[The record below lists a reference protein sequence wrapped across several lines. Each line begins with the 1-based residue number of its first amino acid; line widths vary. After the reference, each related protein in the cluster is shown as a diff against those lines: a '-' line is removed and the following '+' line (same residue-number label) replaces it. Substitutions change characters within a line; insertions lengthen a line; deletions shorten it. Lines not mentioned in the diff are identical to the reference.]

1 MNKKVILMILDG
13 WGHSPDPKVSAIDH
27 AKTPF
32 IDALYHNYP
41 NAELRTDG
49 LNVGLPEGQMG
60 NSEVGHMNL
69 GAGRIIYQELT
80 RINLAVAHKT
90 LNQEK
95 VLQEA
100 FAYAKENKKDIH
112 FLGLVS
118 DGGVHSHID
127 HLKGLVDATQEYG
140 LDNVFIHAFTDGRD
154 VDPKSGV
161 RFISEIENYCKKTT
175 VKLASIIG
183 RYYAMDRDRRWERV
197 KKAYDLLV
205 NGVGTYS
212 HNAVDSIQDSYAKD
226 ITDEF
231 IEPILMTDENNKPLA
246 TVKEGDVVL
255 FFNFRTDRGR
265 QLTEV
270 LTQFDCHEFNMHRL
284 NLYFV
289 TLTNYD
295 ETYQN
300 IKVIYNKD
308 NITETLGEVL
318 EKNHKK
324 QIRIAETEKY
334 PHVTFFFS
342 GGREEPFEGETRILR
357 NSPKVATYDLQPEMS
372 AFELKD
378 ALVAELK
385 KEEVDFVCL
394 NFANGDMVGHT
405 GVMEAAI
412 KACEAVDTCVREVIE
427 TALEHHYTTI
437 VIADHGNCETMINP
451 DGSPN
456 TAHTTNPVPII
467 LVDKD
472 LKHIQNGVL
481 GDVAPTI
488 LDLMGIE
495 KPEAMTRHS
504 LL

>member
-13 WGHSPDPKVSAIDH
+13 WGKSPDPKVSAIDN
-27 AKTPF
+27 ANTPF
-32 IDALYHNYP
+32 IDSLYTKYP
-41 NAELRTDG
+41 SAQLRTDG

-69 GAGRIIYQELT
+69 GAGRIIYQDLAK
-80 RINLAVAHKT
+80 INLAVDNKT

-95 VLQEA
+95 VLVDA
-100 FAYAKENKKDIH
+100 FQYAKDNNKDVH

-127 HLKGLVDATQEYG
+127 HLKGLVDATQTFG
-140 LDNVFIHAFTDGRD
+140 LEKVFIHAFTDGRD
-154 VDPKSGV
+154 VDPKSGAY
-161 RFISEIENYCKKTT
+161 FISSLENHIKETT
-175 VKLASIIG
+175 VKLASVVG

-197 KKAYDLLV
+197 KLAYDLIV
-205 NGVGTYS
+205 NGIGTHS
-212 HNAVDSIQDSYAKD
+212 TNALDSIHNDYKKD

-231 IEPILMTDENNKPLA
+231 IQPIVMVDENDQPIAK
-246 TVKEGDVVL
+246 VKEGDVVI

-270 LTQFDCHEFNMHRL
+270 LTQNDCHEQNMHKM
-284 NLYFV
+284 NLYYV
-289 TLTNYD
+289 TMTNYD
-295 ETYQN
+295 DSFVGMH
-300 IKVIYNKD
+300 VIYDKD

-342 GGREEPFEGETRILR
+342 GGREEPFIGESRILK
-357 NSPKVATYDLQPEMS
+357 NSPKVATYDLKPEMS
-372 AFELKD
+372 AFELTD
-378 ALVAELK
+378 ALVPELE

-412 KACEAVDTCVREVIE
+412 KACEAVDKCVEKVIT
-427 TALEHHYTTI
+427 TALEHNYTTI
-437 VIADHGNCETMINP
+437 VIADHGNCETMINS

-472 LKHIQNGVL
+472 LKTIHDGVL
-481 GDVAPTI
+481 GDIAPTI
-488 LDLMGIE
+488 LHLMGVE
-495 KPEAMTRHS
+495 KPEVMNRNS

>member
-1 MNKKVILMILDG
+1 MILDG
-13 WGHSPDPKVSAIDH
+13 WGKSPDPKVSAIDN
-27 AKTPF
+27 ANIPF
-32 IDALYHNYP
+32 INSLYKNYP
-41 NAELRTDG
+41 SAQLRTDG

-69 GAGRIIYQELT
+69 GAGRIIYQDLAK
-80 RINLAVAHKT
+80 INLAVQNHT
-90 LNQEK
+90 LQTEQVLVDAFLYARNQN
-95 VLQEA
+95 V
-100 FAYAKENKKDIH
+100 NVH
-112 FLGLVS
+112 FLGLLS
-118 DGGVHSHID
+118 DGGVHSHTSHLRSLID
-127 HLKGLVDATQEYG
+127 AAQDFGLEK
-140 LDNVFIHAFTDGRD
+140 VFVHAFTDGRD
-154 VDPKSGV
+154 VDPKSGAKYV
-161 RFISEIENYCKKTT
+161 ADLENYIARTN
-175 VKLASIIG
+175 VKLASVIG
-183 RYYAMDRDRRWERV
+183 RYYAMDRDKRWERI

-205 NGVGTYS
+205 NGIGKHTK
-212 HNAVDSIQDSYAKD
+212 NAVEIILQGYENG

-231 IEPILMTDENNKPLA
+231 IDPLLMVDEFNNQVA
-246 TVKEGDVVL
+246 TIQENDVVI
-255 FFNFRTDRGR
+255 FYNFRTDRGR
-265 QLTEV
+265 ELTEA
-270 LTQFDCHEFNMHRL
+270 LSQKDFHEQNMHKM
-284 NLYFV
+284 NLYYV

-300 IKVIYNKD
+300 VKVVYNKD

-342 GGREEPFEGETRILR
+342 GGRELPFVGETRILE

-372 AFELKD
+372 ACELAD
-378 ALVAELK
+378 ALVPELEK
-385 KEEVDFVCL
+385 GEVDFVCL

-412 KACEAVDTCVREVIE
+412 KACEAVEKCVEKVI
-427 TALEHHYTTI
+427 TAALANGYTTL

-472 LKHIQNGVL
+472 LKTIHDGVL
-481 GDVAPTI
+481 GDIAPTI
-488 LDLMGIE
+488 LALMGIE
-495 KPEAMTRHS
+495 KPKVMTRES